1 MKKCTYCGKQYPDE
15 AVVCAVDGQP
25 LQPVASPGAA
35 PPVTAA
41 HHRSRKLLSYIA
53 PVRAGLVLA
62 IMYAFFGV
70 IAGLM
75 FVPFIIFGAVLD
87 KTGNAPP
94 VPAAVIGLFAAI
106 FVPIMY
112 AIIGFVSGL
121 IAAAIYNLVAKWTG
135 GLEFE
140 VRDVAP
146 AAYYG

>member
-15 AVVCAVDGQP
+15 AVVCAADGQP
-25 LQPVASPGAA
+25 LQPIAPGAV
-35 PPVTAA
+35 PPVTAP
-41 HHRSRKLLSYIA
+41 HQRSRKLLSYVA

-62 IMYAFFGV
+62 IMYALFGV
-70 IAGLM
+70 IVGLM

-94 VPAAVIGLFAAI
+94 VPAAVMGLFAAV

-112 AIIGFVSGL
+112 AILGFIGGV
-121 IAAAIYNLVAKWTG
+121 IAAAVYNLVAKWTG
-135 GLEFE
+135 GFEFE

-146 AAYYG
+146 SAYYG